1 MNLIMAFITATFLLF
16 NNGTAVKTNVDKTM
30 NHTVAASTSNKS
42 RFLIEAGKSVVVKE
56 NCNIGPNTILEVRG
70 SLLVEGDLVIR
81 QDLELIIAGEGKLI
95 VKGDVNSQSLAL
107 KTIQVLD
114 RGEFTIEGTFNA
126 NENTKITTL
135 GNGFI
140 TANRVV
146 ASSKAELSGTGQFI
160 TSACACDEGINCD
173 FCKTS
178 AISRRSK

>member
-1 MNLIMAFITATFLLF
+1 MNLIMAFITATFLFF
-16 NNGTAVKTNVDKTM
+16 NNGSAVKTNVDNTM
-30 NHTVAASTSNKS
+30 NRTITTSVSDKS
-42 RFLIEAGKSVVVKE
+42 RFVIEAGKSVVVKE

-70 SLLVEGDLVIR
+70 SLLIEGDLVIR
-81 QDLELIIAGEGKLI
+81 QDLELIVAGEGKLI
-95 VKGDVNSQSLAL
+95 VKGDVMSQSLAL
-107 KTIQVLD
+107 KSIQVLD

-126 NENTKITTL
+126 NDNTKITTL

-146 ASSKAELSGTGQFI
+146 ASSKAELSGTGQFT
-160 TSACACDEGINCD
+160 TSACACDDGINCD

>member
-16 NNGTAVKTNVDKTM
+16 NNGSAVKTNVDSTG
-30 NHTVAASTSNKS
+30 NHKAVTAANDKS
-42 RFLIEAGKSVVVKE
+42 RFVIEAGKSVIVKE

-70 SLLVEGDLVIR
+70 SLLVEGDFVIR

-95 VKGDVNSQSLAL
+95 VKGDVMSQSLAL

-114 RGEFTIEGTFNA
+114 RGEFTIDGTFNA

-140 TANRVV
+140 TASRVV
-146 ASSKAELSGTGQFI
+146 ASSTAELAGTRQL
-160 TSACACDEGINCD
+160 TTLACACDEGINCD
-173 FCKTS
+173 FCKMS
-178 AISRRSK
+178 VISRRSK

>member
-1 MNLIMAFITATFLLF
+1 MNLIMAFLTATFLLF
-16 NNGTAVKTNVDKTM
+16 NNAVKTNVDKTM
-30 NHTVAASTSNKS
+30 NHTVAASVSNKS

-70 SLLVEGDLVIR
+70 SLLVEGDLIIR

-95 VKGDVNSQSLAL
+95 VKGDVTSQSLAL
-107 KTIQVLD
+107 KIIQVLD
-114 RGEFTIEGTFNA
+114 RGEFTIDGTFNA
-126 NENTKITTL
+126 NDNTKITTL

-146 ASSKAELSGTGQFI
+146 AGSTAELSGTRQF
-160 TSACACDEGINCD
+160 TTLACACDEGINCD

-178 AISRRSK
+178 VISRRSE